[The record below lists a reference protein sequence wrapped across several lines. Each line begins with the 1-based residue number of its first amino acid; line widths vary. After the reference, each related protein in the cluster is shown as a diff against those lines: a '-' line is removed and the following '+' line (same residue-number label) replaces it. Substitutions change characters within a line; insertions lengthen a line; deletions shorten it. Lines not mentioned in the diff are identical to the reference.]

1 MIINEIKKEITEKYK
16 FRTEL
21 HAHTLPISRCS
32 EFYAEGLIEL
42 YKKVGVHSIVLTNHF
57 TPDHLKN
64 GSKSEVVKGYIDAYA
79 EFKKVAEEN
88 GITAIFGMEL
98 RFTENFND
106 YLLYGIDES
115 DVDTIYDLVD
125 SGLESFYKSFKKN
138 GVLIVQAHPKRDKM
152 TEIDTSYLDGQEG
165 FNMHLGH
172 NSRVAL
178 ATACANQKGLIV
190 TGGSDFHHPGHE
202 GGCLLRSK
210 YRITTSKEL
219 SAILES
225 RDYVLDVGGSIIL
238 P

>member
-1 MIINEIKKEITEKYK
+1 MITEIKQQILEKYT

-21 HAHTLPISRCS
+21 HAHTFPISRCS
-32 EFYAEGLIEL
+32 DFYAEELIEL

-64 GSKSEVVKGYIDAYA
+64 GNKSEVVKRYTDAFS
-79 EFKKVAEEN
+79 EFKRIAAEN
-88 GITAIFGMEL
+88 GIAAIFGMEL

-106 YLLYGIDES
+106 YLLYGIEEA
-115 DVDTIYDLVD
+115 DVADIYDLVD
-125 SGLESFYKSFKKN
+125 SGLESFYKSFKKD
-138 GVLIVQAHPKRDKM
+138 GVLVVQAHPKRDRM
-152 TEIDTSYLDGQEG
+152 TEIDTRYVDGQEG

-178 ATACANQKGLIV
+178 ATACANKKGLIV
-190 TGGSDFHHPGHE
+190 TGGSDFHHLGHE
-202 GGCLLRSK
+202 GSCLLRSK
-210 YRITTSKEL
+210 TKITTSKEL
-219 SAILES
+219 SALLES